1 MTTAAPLISSTRL
14 PLNVTTRSQELSLYQ
29 SKTSRGVVL
38 LVLALPRFYHTLNLE
53 ADGTK

>member
-38 LVLALPRFYHTLNLE
+38 LVLAVPRLPYLE
-53 ADGTK
+53 S